1 VTTSPS
7 WRNPDPRGPY
17 HLLIVGAGPAG
28 IIAAQAAVRRNAKVA
43 LIERDL
49 LGGTCLNKGCIPS
62 KAIIRT
68 SRLYREM
75 RDAEHFGGR
84 VPDGIAVDFPA
95 VMERVRRIRARLSK
109 RASAESLAATGIDVY
124 FGEAR
129 FAGRDSVAVGGNVLR
144 FKRALIATGA
154 HPVRPPIPGLE
165 DAGYLTYENVFD
177 LTECPNRLLVIGG
190 GPVGCELAQAFARLG
205 SRVTLVQDEPMFLG
219 HEERDAAQLLSDALA
234 RDGIEIHLDTQ
245 TTGVHVDG
253 NDKVADLVNDDR
265 KRVVTVDR
273 ILVGVGIAPNVQG
286 LELEAAGVEYD
297 RAEGIP
303 VDDFLRTT
311 NPRIFAA
318 GDVCAG
324 NKFPHFESAA
334 GRIVVANA
342 LFLGRQRLSA
352 EAIPWCTFTDPE
364 IAHVGMYVTEARKKD
379 IPVKTFTVLMHE
391 VDRAIAD
398 GEEDGFVKVHVREG
412 TGKILGATVVAS
424 HAGDLINEIS
434 LAMSAGLD
442 LTALARV
449 NLPYPTQ
456 SQAIK
461 MAAQAYLGSPRK
473 SVRAWLMTK
482 LLSRFS
488 IRGLPRP
495 WA

>member
-1 VTTSPS
+1 MTTSPS
-7 WRNPDPRGPY
+7 WRNHDPRGPY
-17 HLLIVGAGPAG
+17 HLLIIGAGPAG
-28 IIAAQAAVRRNAKVA
+28 LIAARAAVREGAKVA
-43 LIERDL
+43 LIERNL
-49 LGGTCLNKGCIPS
+49 LGGSCLNNGCIPS

-84 VPDGIAVDFPA
+84 VPGGIAVDFPA
-95 VMERVRRIRARLSK
+95 VMERVRRIRARLSE
-109 RASAESLAATGIDVY
+109 RGSAERLAAMGIDLH

-129 FAGRDSVAVGGNVLR
+129 FAGPDSVTVGGNVLR
-144 FKRALIATGA
+144 FKKALVATGA
-154 HPVRPPIPGLE
+154 RPVRPPIPGLE
-165 DAGYLTYENVFD
+165 EAGYLTYENVFD
-177 LTECPNRLLVIGG
+177 LTECPQRLLVIGG

-205 SRVTLVQDEPMFLG
+205 SRVTLVEEDPMFLG

-245 TTGVHVDG
+245 TTRVRVEG
-253 NDKVADLVNDDR
+253 NDKVADLVNDDT
-265 KRVVTVDR
+265 KRTVAVDQ
-273 ILVGVGIAPNVQG
+273 ILVGVGTAPNVQG
-286 LELEAAGVEYD
+286 LELEAAGVVYD
-297 RAEGIP
+297 DARGIP

-311 NPRIFAA
+311 NRRIFAA

-324 NKFPHFESAA
+324 NNFPHIESAA

-364 IAHVGMYVTEARKKD
+364 IAHVGMYVTEARQKN
-379 IPVKTFTVLMHE
+379 IPVKTFTILMHE
-391 VDRAIAD
+391 VDRAITD
-398 GEEDGFVKVHVREG
+398 GEEEGFVKVHVREG

-442 LTALARV
+442 LHALARV
-449 NLPYPTQ
+449 NQPYPTQ

-461 MAAQAYLGSPRK
+461 MAAGAYVASRRT
-473 SVRAWLMTK
+473 SFRTWLMTK
-482 LLSRFS
+482 WLS
-488 IRGLPRP
+488 
-495 WA
+495 W

>member
-1 VTTSPS
+1 MTTSPS

-17 HLLIVGAGPAG
+17 HLLIIGAGPAG
-28 IIAAQAAVRRNAKVA
+28 LIAAQAAVREGAKVA
-43 LIERDL
+43 LIERNL
-49 LGGTCLNKGCIPS
+49 LGGSCLNNGCIPS

-84 VPDGIAVDFPA
+84 VPGGIAVDFPA
-95 VMERVRRIRARLSK
+95 VMERVRRIRARLSE
-109 RASAESLAATGIDVY
+109 RGSAERLAAMGIDVH

-129 FAGRDSVAVGGNVLR
+129 FAGPDSVTVGGNVLR
-144 FKRALIATGA
+144 FKKALVATGA
-154 HPVRPPIPGLE
+154 RPVRPPIPGLE
-165 DAGYLTYENVFD
+165 EAGYLTYENVFD
-177 LTECPNRLLVIGG
+177 LTECPQRLLVIGG

-205 SRVTLVQDEPMFLG
+205 SRVTLVEEDPMFLG

-245 TTGVHVDG
+245 TTRVRVEG
-253 NDKVADLVNDDR
+253 NDKVADLVDDNT
-265 KRVVTVDR
+265 KRTVAVDQ
-273 ILVGVGIAPNVQG
+273 ILVGVGTAPNVQG
-286 LELEAAGVEYD
+286 LELEAAGVVYD
-297 RAEGIP
+297 DARGIP

-311 NPRIFAA
+311 NRRIFAA
-318 GDVCAG
+318 GDVCGG
-324 NKFPHFESAA
+324 NKFPHIESAA

-364 IAHVGMYVTEARKKD
+364 IAHVGMYVTEARQKN
-379 IPVKTFTVLMHE
+379 IPVKTFTILMHE
-391 VDRAIAD
+391 VDRAITD
-398 GEEDGFVKVHVREG
+398 GEEEGFVKVHVREG

-442 LTALARV
+442 LHALARV
-449 NLPYPTQ
+449 NQPYPTQ

-461 MAAQAYLGSPRK
+461 MAAGAYVASRRT
-473 SVRAWLMTK
+473 SFRTWLMTK
-482 LLSRFS
+482 WLS
-488 IRGLPRP
+488 
-495 WA
+495 W

>member
-1 VTTSPS
+1 MTTSPS

-17 HLLIVGAGPAG
+17 HLLIIGAGPAG
-28 IIAAQAAVRRNAKVA
+28 LIAARAAVREGAKVA
-43 LIERDL
+43 LIERNL
-49 LGGTCLNKGCIPS
+49 LGGSCLNNGCIPS

-84 VPDGIAVDFPA
+84 VPGGIAVDFPA
-95 VMERVRRIRARLSK
+95 VMERVRRIRARLSE
-109 RASAESLAATGIDVY
+109 RGSAERLAAMGIDLH

-129 FAGRDSVAVGGNVLR
+129 FAGPDSVTVGGNVLR
-144 FKRALIATGA
+144 FKKALVATGA
-154 HPVRPPIPGLE
+154 RPVRPPIPGLE
-165 DAGYLTYENVFD
+165 EAGYLTYENVFD
-177 LTECPNRLLVIGG
+177 LTECPQRLLVIGG

-205 SRVTLVQDEPMFLG
+205 SRVTLVEEDPMFLG

-245 TTGVHVDG
+245 TTRVRVEG
-253 NDKVADLVNDDR
+253 NDKVADLVNDDT
-265 KRVVTVDR
+265 KRTVAVDQ
-273 ILVGVGIAPNVQG
+273 ILVGVGTAPNVQG
-286 LELEAAGVEYD
+286 LELEAAGVVYD
-297 RAEGIP
+297 DARGIP

-311 NPRIFAA
+311 NRRIFAA

-324 NKFPHFESAA
+324 NKFPHIESAA

-364 IAHVGMYVTEARKKD
+364 IAHVGMYVTEARQKN
-379 IPVKTFTVLMHE
+379 IPVKTFTILMHE
-391 VDRAIAD
+391 VDRAITD
-398 GEEDGFVKVHVREG
+398 GEEEGFVKVHVREG

-442 LTALARV
+442 LHALARV
-449 NLPYPTQ
+449 NQPYPTQ

-461 MAAQAYLGSPRK
+461 MAAGAYVASRRT
-473 SVRAWLMTK
+473 SFRTWLMTK
-482 LLSRFS
+482 WLS
-488 IRGLPRP
+488 
-495 WA
+495 W

>member
-1 VTTSPS
+1 MTTSPS

-17 HLLIVGAGPAG
+17 HLLIIGAGPAG
-28 IIAAQAAVRRNAKVA
+28 LIAARAAVRGGARVA
-43 LIERDL
+43 LIERNL
-49 LGGTCLNKGCIPS
+49 LGGSCLNNGCIPS

-84 VPDGIAVDFPA
+84 VPGGIAVDFPA
-95 VMERVRRIRARLSK
+95 VMERVRSIRARLSE
-109 RASAESLAATGIDVY
+109 RGSAERLAAMGIDLH

-129 FAGRDSVAVGGNVLR
+129 FAGPDSVTVGGNVLR
-144 FKRALIATGA
+144 FKKALVATGA
-154 HPVRPPIPGLE
+154 RPVRPPIPGLE
-165 DAGYLTYENVFD
+165 EAGYLTYENVFD
-177 LTECPNRLLVIGG
+177 LTECPQRLLVIGG

-205 SRVTLVQDEPMFLG
+205 SRVTLVEEDPMFLG

-245 TTGVHVDG
+245 TTRVRVEGT
-253 NDKVADLVNDDR
+253 DKVADLVNDDT
-265 KRVVTVDR
+265 KRTVAVDQ
-273 ILVGVGIAPNVQG
+273 ILVGVGTAPNVQG
-286 LELEAAGVEYD
+286 LELEAAGVVYD
-297 RAEGIP
+297 DARGIP

-311 NPRIFAA
+311 NRRIFAA
-318 GDVCAG
+318 GDVCGG
-324 NKFPHFESAA
+324 NKFPHIESAT

-364 IAHVGMYVTEARKKD
+364 IAHVGMYVTEARQKN
-379 IPVKTFTVLMHE
+379 IPVKTFTILMHE
-391 VDRAIAD
+391 VDRAITD
-398 GEEDGFVKVHVREG
+398 GEEEGFVKVHVREG

-442 LTALARV
+442 LHALARV
-449 NLPYPTQ
+449 NQPYPTQ

-461 MAAQAYLGSPRK
+461 MAAGAYVASRRT
-473 SVRAWLMTK
+473 SFRTWLMTK
-482 LLSRFS
+482 WLS
-488 IRGLPRP
+488 
-495 WA
+495 W

>member
-1 VTTSPS
+1 MTTSPS

-17 HLLIVGAGPAG
+17 HLLIIGAGPAG
-28 IIAAQAAVRRNAKVA
+28 LIAARAAVRGGARVA
-43 LIERDL
+43 LIERTL
-49 LGGTCLNKGCIPS
+49 LGGRCLNNGCIPS

-84 VPDGIAVDFPA
+84 VPGGIAVDFPA
-95 VMERVRRIRARLSK
+95 VMERVRRIRARLSE
-109 RASAESLAATGIDVY
+109 RGSAERLAAMGIDVH

-129 FAGRDSVAVGGNVLR
+129 FAGPDSVTVGGNVLR
-144 FKRALIATGA
+144 FKKALVATGA
-154 HPVRPPIPGLE
+154 RPVRPPIPGLE
-165 DAGYLTYENVFD
+165 EAGYLTYENVFD
-177 LTECPNRLLVIGG
+177 LTECPQRLLVIGG

-205 SRVTLVQDEPMFLG
+205 SRVTLVEEDPMFLG

-245 TTGVHVDG
+245 TTRVRVEG
-253 NDKVADLVNDDR
+253 NDKVADLVNDDT
-265 KRVVTVDR
+265 KRTVAVDQ
-273 ILVGVGIAPNVQG
+273 ILVGVGTAPNVQG
-286 LELEAAGVEYD
+286 LELEAAGVVYD
-297 RAEGIP
+297 DARGIP

-311 NPRIFAA
+311 NRRIFAA
-318 GDVCAG
+318 GDVCGG
-324 NKFPHFESAA
+324 NKFPHIESAA

-364 IAHVGMYVTEARKKD
+364 IAHVGMYVTEARQKN
-379 IPVKTFTVLMHE
+379 IPVKTFTILMHE
-391 VDRAIAD
+391 VDRAITD
-398 GEEDGFVKVHVREG
+398 GEEEGFVKVHVREG

-442 LTALARV
+442 LHALARV
-449 NLPYPTQ
+449 NQPYPTQ

-461 MAAQAYLGSPRK
+461 MAAGAYVASRRT
-473 SVRAWLMTK
+473 SFRTWLMTK
-482 LLSRFS
+482 WLS
-488 IRGLPRP
+488 
-495 WA
+495 W

>member
-1 VTTSPS
+1 MTTSPS

-17 HLLIVGAGPAG
+17 HLLIIGAGPAG
-28 IIAAQAAVRRNAKVA
+28 LIAARAAVREGAKVA
-43 LIERDL
+43 LIERNL
-49 LGGTCLNKGCIPS
+49 LGGSCLNNGCIPS

-84 VPDGIAVDFPA
+84 VPGGIAVDFPA
-95 VMERVRRIRARLSK
+95 VMERVRRIRARLSE
-109 RASAESLAATGIDVY
+109 RGSAERLAAMGIDLH

-129 FAGRDSVAVGGNVLR
+129 FAGPDSVTVGGNVLR
-144 FKRALIATGA
+144 FKKALVATGA
-154 HPVRPPIPGLE
+154 RPVRPPIPGLE
-165 DAGYLTYENVFD
+165 EAGYLTYENVFD
-177 LTECPNRLLVIGG
+177 LTECPQRLLVIGG
-190 GPVGCELAQAFARLG
+190 GPVGCELAQVFARLG
-205 SRVTLVQDEPMFLG
+205 SRVTLVEEDPMFLG

-245 TTGVHVDG
+245 TTRVRVEG
-253 NDKVADLVNDDR
+253 NDKVADLVNDDT
-265 KRVVTVDR
+265 KRTVAVDQ
-273 ILVGVGIAPNVQG
+273 ILVGVGTAPNVQG
-286 LELEAAGVEYD
+286 LELEAAGVVYD
-297 RAEGIP
+297 DARGIP

-311 NPRIFAA
+311 NRRIFAA

-324 NKFPHFESAA
+324 NNFPHIESAA

-364 IAHVGMYVTEARKKD
+364 IAHVGMYVTEARQKN
-379 IPVKTFTVLMHE
+379 IPVKTFTILMHE
-391 VDRAIAD
+391 VDRAITD
-398 GEEDGFVKVHVREG
+398 GEEEGFVKVHVREG

-442 LTALARV
+442 LHALARV
-449 NLPYPTQ
+449 NQPYPTQ

-461 MAAQAYLGSPRK
+461 MAAGAYVASRRT
-473 SVRAWLMTK
+473 SFRTWLMTK
-482 LLSRFS
+482 WLS
-488 IRGLPRP
+488 
-495 WA
+495 W

>member
-1 VTTSPS
+1 MTTS
-7 WRNPDPRGPY
+7 WLRNPDPRGPY

-28 IIAAQAAVRRNAKVA
+28 LLTAQAAIRRGARVA
-43 LIERDL
+43 LIERNL
-49 LGGTCLNKGCIPS
+49 LGGTCLNTGCVPS
-62 KAIIRT
+62 KTLIRT

-84 VPDGIAVDFPA
+84 VPGGMAVNFAA
-95 VMERVRRIRARLSK
+95 VMERVRRIRARLSAV
-109 RASAESLAATGIDVY
+109 RSAETLAAMGIHVY
-124 FGEAR
+124 FGDAR
-129 FAGRDSVAVGGNVLR
+129 FAGPDSVTVGGKVLR
-144 FKRALIATGA
+144 FRKALVATGA

-165 DAGYLTYENVFD
+165 EAGYLTYENVFD
-177 LTECPNRLLVIGG
+177 LTECPARLVVIAG

-219 HEERDAAQLLSDALA
+219 HEEPDAAQLLSDALA
-234 RDGIEIHLDTQ
+234 RDGIEIYHDTQ
-245 TTGVHVDG
+245 TTRVRMEG
-253 NDKVADLVNDDR
+253 NDKVADLVHEDTR
-265 KRVVTVDR
+265 STVAVDR
-273 ILVGVGIAPNVQG
+273 LLVGVGTAPNVDG
-286 LELEAAGVEYD
+286 LGLEAAGVAYD
-297 RAEGIP
+297 HASGIP

-318 GDVCAG
+318 GDVCAE
-324 NKFPHFESAA
+324 NKFPHIESAA
-334 GRIVVANA
+334 ARIVVANA

-364 IAHVGMYVTEARKKD
+364 IAHVGMYVTEARQKN

-391 VDRAIAD
+391 VDRAITD
-398 GEEDGFVKVHVREG
+398 GEEEGFVKVHVREG

-442 LTALARV
+442 LRALARV
-449 NLPYPTQ
+449 NQPYPTQ

-461 MAAQAYLGSPRK
+461 MAASAYAGPRR
-473 SVRAWLMTK
+473 SALRAWLIAK
-482 LLSRFS
+482 WLS
-488 IRGLPRP
+488 
-495 WA
+495 W

>member
-1 VTTSPS
+1 MTTSPS
-7 WRNPDPRGPY
+7 WRNPAPRGPY
-17 HLLIVGAGPAG
+17 HLLIIGAGPAG
-28 IIAAQAAVRRNAKVA
+28 LIAARAAVRGGAKVA
-43 LIERDL
+43 LIERNL
-49 LGGTCLNKGCIPS
+49 LGGSCLNNGCIPS

-84 VPDGIAVDFPA
+84 VPGGIAVDFPA
-95 VMERVRRIRARLSK
+95 VMERVRRIRARLSE
-109 RASAESLAATGIDVY
+109 RGSAERLAAMGIDLH

-129 FAGRDSVAVGGNVLR
+129 FAGPDSVTVGGNVLR
-144 FKRALIATGA
+144 FKKALVATGA
-154 HPVRPPIPGLE
+154 RPVRPPIPGLE
-165 DAGYLTYENVFD
+165 EAGYLTYENVFD
-177 LTECPNRLLVIGG
+177 LTECPQRLLVIGG

-205 SRVTLVQDEPMFLG
+205 SRVTLVEEDPMFLG

-245 TTGVHVDG
+245 TTRVRVEG
-253 NDKVADLVNDDR
+253 NDKVADLVNDDT
-265 KRVVTVDR
+265 KRTVAVDQ
-273 ILVGVGIAPNVQG
+273 ILVGVGTAPNVQG
-286 LELEAAGVEYD
+286 LELEAAGVVYD
-297 RAEGIP
+297 DARGIP

-311 NPRIFAA
+311 NRRIFAA
-318 GDVCAG
+318 GDVCG
-324 NKFPHFESAA
+324 ENKFPHIESAA

-364 IAHVGMYVTEARKKD
+364 IAHVGMYVTEARQKN
-379 IPVKTFTVLMHE
+379 IPVKTFTILMHE
-391 VDRAIAD
+391 VDRAITD
-398 GEEDGFVKVHVREG
+398 GEEEGFVKVHVREG

-442 LTALARV
+442 LHALARV
-449 NLPYPTQ
+449 NQPYPTQ

-461 MAAQAYLGSPRK
+461 MAAGAYVASRRT
-473 SVRAWLMTK
+473 SFRTWLMTK
-482 LLSRFS
+482 WLS
-488 IRGLPRP
+488 
-495 WA
+495 W